1 MALRLMQMT
10 LRSMSD
16 IDTHELLIREFM
28 EYAKWS
34 TRFEIHGYK
43 ESAVKARVALGEIRR
58 LIMIRRAEIQAKK
71 NLIHG
76 IQKDDPEEASDDN

>member
-1 MALRLMQMT
+1 MPNQK
-10 LRSMSD
+10 SSD
-16 IDTHELLIREFM
+16 
-28 EYAKWS
+28 
-34 TRFEIHGYK
+34 YK

-76 IQKDDPEEASDDN
+76 IQNEGNEEDSDDN

>member
-1 MALRLMQMT
+1 
-10 LRSMSD
+10 MSD
-16 IDTHELLIREFM
+16 IDTHELIIREFI
-28 EYAKWS
+28 EYSKWS
-34 TRFEIHGYK
+34 TRFELHGYK

>member
-10 LRSMSD
+10 LRYMSD

-34 TRFEIHGYK
+34 TRFELHGYK

-58 LIMIRRAEIQAKK
+58 LIMTRRAEIQAKK

-76 IQKDDPEEASDDN
+76 IQNDSDEEASDDN

>member
-10 LRSMSD
+10 LRYMSD
-16 IDTHELLIREFM
+16 IDTHELIIREFI
-28 EYAKWS
+28 EYSKWS
-34 TRFEIHGYK
+34 TRFELHGYK

>member
-1 MALRLMQMT
+1 MQMT
-10 LRSMSD
+10 LRYMSD
-16 IDTHELLIREFM
+16 IDTHELIIREFI
-28 EYAKWS
+28 EYSKWS
-34 TRFEIHGYK
+34 TRFELHGYK